1 DRPLIRESFREGR
14 LKERMHLARERNA
27 GLIRKAKERALA
39 AHGALTCACCGFD
52 FAARYGTIGEDFI
65 EAHHTVPVSE
75 LHPDGGETRLE
86 DIALVCSNC
95 HRMLHKRR
103 PWLGTAELTR
113 LLADA
118 QPLARADPL
127 RQAARLER

>member
-1 DRPLIRESFREGR
+1 VVISVPWKHEDTEDFFDELFSLAASRLKADELSPDRPLTRESFPEGR

-86 DIALVCSNC
+86 DIALVC
-95 HRMLHKRR
+95 
-103 PWLGTAELTR
+103 
-113 LLADA
+113 
-118 QPLARADPL
+118 
-127 RQAARLER
+127 